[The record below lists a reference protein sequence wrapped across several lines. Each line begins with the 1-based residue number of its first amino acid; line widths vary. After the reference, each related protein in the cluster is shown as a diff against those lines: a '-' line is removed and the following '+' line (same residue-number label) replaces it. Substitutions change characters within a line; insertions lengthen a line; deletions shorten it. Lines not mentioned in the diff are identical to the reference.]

1 MPEYSSIMYL
11 ITFWNMLLFSVCHL
25 VCQCFVLL
33 SVHVCLQVYV
43 LTQLCLTLCDS
54 MDCKPLGS
62 SVHGILQ
69 ARIPEW
75 VVSPFSRGLP
85 NTGIKAGSPA
95 LAGRF
100 FTTELPRKSNNPI
113 YGKENSKEIPERFP
127 SLFNP
132 VLLWKDFA
140 GEIKITPFSV
150 PNLHQ
155 IYHYVYY
162 NADAL
167 INVSFQFLT
176 VHCWYVGIKYIFAFV

>member
-1 MPEYSSIMYL
+1 MIDKPL
-11 ITFWNMLLFSVCHL
+11 CL
-25 VCQCFVLL
+25 V
-33 SVHVCLQVYV
+33 
-43 LTQLCLTLCDS
+43 TQLCLTLCDS
-54 MDCKPLGS
+54 MDRKPPGS

-75 VVSPFSRGLP
+75 VASPFSRGLLNP
-85 NTGIKAGSPA
+85 GIKAGSPA

-113 YGKENSKEIPERFP
+113 YGRENSKEIPERCP
-127 SLFNP
+127 SLFNQI
-132 VLLWKDFA
+132 LLWKDFA

-155 IYHYVYY
+155 IYHYVCY
-162 NADAL
+162 NIDAL

-176 VHCWYVGIKYIFAFV
+176 VLCWYVGIKYIFAFV

>member
-1 MPEYSSIMYL
+1 M
-11 ITFWNMLLFSVCHL
+11 MLLFPVCHL
-25 VCQCFVLL
+25 VCRCFVLL
-33 SVHVCLQVYV
+33 SVHVRVQVYV

-54 MDCKPLGS
+54 MDRKPPGS

-75 VVSPFSRGLP
+75 VASPFSRGLLNP
-85 NTGIKAGSPA
+85 GIKAGSPA

-113 YGKENSKEIPERFP
+113 YGRENSKEIPERCP
-127 SLFNP
+127 SLFNQI
-132 VLLWKDFA
+132 LLWKDFA
-140 GEIKITPFSV
+140 GEIKITPFSM

-155 IYHYVYY
+155 IYHYVCY
-162 NADAL
+162 NIDAL

-176 VHCWYVGIKYIFAFV
+176 VLCWYVGIKYIFAFV

>member
-1 MPEYSSIMYL
+1 MTEYSSIMYL
-11 ITFWNMLLFSVCHL
+11 ITFWMMLLFPVCHL
-25 VCQCFVLL
+25 VCRCFVLL
-33 SVHVCLQVYV
+33 SVHVRVQVYV

-54 MDCKPLGS
+54 MDRKPPGS

-75 VVSPFSRGLP
+75 VASPFSRGLLNP
-85 NTGIKAGSPA
+85 GIKAGSPA

-113 YGKENSKEIPERFP
+113 YGRENSKEIPERCP
-127 SLFNP
+127 SLFNQI
-132 VLLWKDFA
+132 LLWKDFA
-140 GEIKITPFSV
+140 GEIKITPFSM

-155 IYHYVYY
+155 IYHYVCY
-162 NADAL
+162 NIDAL

-176 VHCWYVGIKYIFAFV
+176 VLCWYVGIKYIFAFV